1 MPLKTFPPRLKPI
14 DTRSVRP
21 PPKTAD
27 PSLLTPEHKAWR
39 LIVCR
44 RAGWQCQ
51 WIENNKRCNR
61 SAANGNRMI
70 ADHII
75 ERDDGGSLYDPANG
89 QCLCT
94 AHNTLKGN
102 QARAARGRGRSNP

>member
-1 MPLKTFPPRLKPI
+1 MALRTSRPLLAAH
-14 DTRSVRP
+14 DTRTARP
-21 PPKTAD
+21 RPKQAD
-27 PSLLTPEHKAWR
+27 AELLTPKHRAWR
-39 LIVCR
+39 LAVCR

-51 WIENNKRCNR
+51 WIEDDGKRCQA
-61 SAANGNRMI
+61 SAALGHIMI

-75 ERDDGGSLYDPANG
+75 EREDGGALLDPDNG

-102 QARAARGRGRSNP
+102 